1 MKYHMEISLGGGGI
15 ISRKN
20 HGTRTRNSSFNK
32 FWMCSRLNRIQ
43 FTINFLEK
51 THFGSEDNPSQKI
64 LGGNYFFYLMII
76 GAIGRSLF
84 LPDTISQPT
93 YPICL
98 VEEISTV
105 CVCVCVCVCVES
117 STLITYF
124 VVDKRCHPVHY

>member
-1 MKYHMEISLGGGGI
+1 
-15 ISRKN
+15 
-20 HGTRTRNSSFNK
+20 
-32 FWMCSRLNRIQ
+32 MCSRLNRIQ

-84 LPDTISQPT
+84 LPDTTSRPT

-105 CVCVCVCVCVES
+105 CVCGCMCVCVCVCVCVGVCVCVCGCMCVCVCVEIS
-117 STLITYF
+117 ALITYF
-124 VVDKRCHPVHY
+124 VVDKRCHPVH